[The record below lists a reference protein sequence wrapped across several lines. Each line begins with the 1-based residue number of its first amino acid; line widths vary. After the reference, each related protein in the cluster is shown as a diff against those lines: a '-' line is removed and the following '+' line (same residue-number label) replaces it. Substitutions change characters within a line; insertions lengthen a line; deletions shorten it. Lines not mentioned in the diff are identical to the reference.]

1 MYDIGHDLLLQN
13 FSTQNLIQ
21 LENGT
26 VVKEVCSYGT
36 VVIFDH

>member
-26 VVKEVCSYGT
+26 VAKEVSCYGT
-36 VVIFDH
+36 VVIFDQ

>member
-21 LENGT
+21 IENGA
-26 VVKEVCSYGT
+26 VVKEVCCYGT